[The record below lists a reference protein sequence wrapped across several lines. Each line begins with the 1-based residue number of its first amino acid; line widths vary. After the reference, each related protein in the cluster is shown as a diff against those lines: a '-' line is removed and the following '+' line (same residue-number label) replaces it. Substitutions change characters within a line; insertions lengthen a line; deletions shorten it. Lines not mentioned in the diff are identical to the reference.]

1 MTEISKIEELRESRA
16 KAFEDM
22 KQILERVDAD
32 GNMSAE
38 DAQEYDRR
46 EADFDRTTDL
56 IERHEKLE
64 GVAPKLEQRVAVSPE
79 EARNVFAEIDAE
91 TSGGTGSP
99 EYAKAFEQYVRRG
112 LGYLNVEQRA
122 ALQVGTDSEGG
133 YTVAD
138 DWVRRLIESEREYGV
153 IQNLATTFRTAESGQ
168 VHVPTV
174 ATNAT
179 AVLTAEEA
187 AFTQSEPTFGE
198 VVFDSYKYGVIMK
211 VSDELL
217 NDSIFDIAE
226 FMAAQAGKAIA
237 TVTGTAFAT
246 GTGSGQPNGLFTA
259 ATTGVNAA
267 SATAVTTD
275 ELIDLYHS
283 VIDPYRS
290 RASWLM
296 KDATLKAIR
305 KLKDTTN
312 QYLWQPGLQA
322 GAPDLLLGRPVFV
335 DPNAP
340 AMTTGL
346 DSILFGDIS
355 AYWVREVG
363 SVDVKRLEELYAANG
378 QVGFRVSQRFD
389 GDLVDTAAV
398 RVLTQA

>member
-1 MTEISKIEELRESRA
+1 MSINKIEELRAARA

-22 KQILERVDAD
+22 KDVLSRVDAD
-32 GNMSAE
+32 GNMAAE

-46 EADFDRTTDL
+46 EHDFDRL
-56 IERHEKLE
+56 NESIERMEKVDGL
-64 GVAPKLEQRVAVSPE
+64 APKLEQRQVSQE
-79 EARNVFAEIDAE
+79 EARSVFAEVDARKV
-91 TSGGTGSP
+91 GTDSP
-99 EYAKAFEQYVRRG
+99 EYRAAFESYIR
-112 LGYLNVEQRA
+112 LGAHGVPVEQRA

-138 DWVRRLIESEREYGV
+138 EWVRLLVESEREYG
-153 IQNLATTFRTAESGQ
+153 IISNLATHFQTSESGT
-168 VHVPTV
+168 VNVPTV
-174 ATNAT
+174 ASNSTS
-179 AVLTAEEA
+179 VLTAEEA
-187 AFTQSEPTFGE
+187 AFTQSEPTFGN
-198 VVFDSYKYGVIMK
+198 VAFDAYKYGVIMK

-217 NDSIFDIAE
+217 HDSIFDIAG
-226 FMAAQAGKAIA
+226 FMARNAGQSLAVI
-237 TVTGTAFAT
+237 TGTAFAT

-259 ATTGVNAA
+259 ATTGVTAA
-267 SATAVTTD
+267 GAAAVTTD

-283 VIDPYRS
+283 VIEPYRS

-322 GAPDLLLGRPVFV
+322 GAPDLLLGRPVYV

-346 DSILFGDIS
+346 DSILFGDVS
-355 AYWVREVG
+355 KYWIREVG
-363 SVDVKRLEELYAANG
+363 GTNVKRLEELYAANG
-378 QVGFRVSQRFD
+378 QVGFRFD
-389 GDLVDTAAV
+389 RRVDADLVDSAAV